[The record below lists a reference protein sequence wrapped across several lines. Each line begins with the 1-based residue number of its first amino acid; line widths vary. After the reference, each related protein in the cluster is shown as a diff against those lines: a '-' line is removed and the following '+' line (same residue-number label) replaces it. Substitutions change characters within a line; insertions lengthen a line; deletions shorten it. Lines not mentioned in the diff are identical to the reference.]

1 MPVLELRSLRK
12 SYFSGPPRSPRRTDA
27 LLGVDL
33 DVDSGEILGIVGNA
47 SSGKTTLLLCAAG
60 LLQCDGGSIRWY
72 GKRFAGGGCLPGL
85 VYVPAV
91 PTYYPFLTVRDVL
104 HYYCDAG
111 RSSSFSKER
120 LIDSVAQRLF
130 LTDFLATSA
139 GNLDNE
145 TLKRVAIA
153 QALVDDPS
161 VVLLDGS
168 LDALGSGAAS
178 VHRTL
183 RHFAASGNTVI
194 ATSRHAAFLA
204 GIATRIVVIDGG
216 WLTGSF
222 AAVGYSRPDPTIS
235 SFPPLRQIAERIH

>member
-1 MPVLELRSLRK
+1 MPVLELRALRK

-33 DVDSGEILGIVGNA
+33 DVDRGEILGIVGNA

-60 LLQCDGGSIRWY
+60 LLQRDGGSIRWY
-72 GKRFAGGGCLPGL
+72 GERFPGGGCLPGL

-104 HYYCDAG
+104 HYYCAAERG
-111 RSSSFSKER
+111 SICSRSR
-120 LIDSVAQRLF
+120 LIDAVAQRLS

-139 GNLDNE
+139 GKLDNE

-153 QALVDDPS
+153 QALVDDPK

-183 RHFAASGNTVI
+183 RQFAASGNTVI
-194 ATSRHAAFLA
+194 ATSRQAAFLA

-222 AAVGYSRPDPTIS
+222 AAVNLPSVFPTIVS
-235 SFPPLRQIAERIH
+235 PIRQIAETMH